1 MADDLSIEERREKL
15 SELLS
20 LKGFMPLSELVE
32 TLGVSDSTIRRDLEV
47 LENQGQIER
56 TRGGA
61 VCLSDTPGHRLAFAE
76 RQSTAA
82 NEKRVIARAV
92 AELIPPGQTIV
103 LDGGTTCL
111 EVARA
116 IRSRRLSVITNS
128 IPIASLLSTDITTE
142 VTLIGG
148 YVYPRTGVA
157 LGAAASRH
165 IETLHA
171 TQAVLSC
178 AGITSDGAFN
188 ANEMMVQAERKMM
201 QIADEVILV
210 ADHTKFAR
218 RSVVLL
224 AEMDRFNVI
233 VTDDGC
239 DERTRRWL
247 ADQPARVI
255 YAELDQ

>member
-1 MADDLSIEERREKL
+1 MADDMSIEGRRGKL

-20 LKGFMPLSELVE
+20 IKGFMPLSELVE

-47 LENQGQIER
+47 LQEQGQIER

-61 VCLSDTPGHRLAFAE
+61 VYLSDTPGHRLAFVE
-76 RQSTAA
+76 RETAA
-82 NEKRVIARAV
+82 ADEKRAIALAT
-92 AELIPPGQTIV
+92 AGLIPPGQTIV

-116 IRSRRLSVITNS
+116 VRGRRLSVITNS
-128 IPIASLLSTDITTE
+128 VPIASLLSADIATE

-157 LGAAASRH
+157 LGAAAGRH
-165 IETLHA
+165 LETLHA

-178 AGITSDGAFN
+178 AGVTRDGAFN
-188 ANEMMVQAERKMM
+188 ANEMMVQTERKMM

-224 AEMDRFNVI
+224 AEMDQFDVI
-233 VTDDGC
+233 VTDSGC
-239 DERTRRWL
+239 DEHTRCWL
-247 ADQPARVI
+247 ADQSARVI
-255 YAELDQ
+255 YAELEQ